1 MGIVCGG
8 KKLGKLRVWEIE
20 LQEAERSA
28 CVRGRGVLGRGRE
41 EHEEHEENADF

>member
-41 EHEEHEENADF
+41 EHEENADF

>member
-1 MGIVCGG
+1 MQLSGNC
-8 KKLGKLRVWEIE
+8 LRREEIGEIE